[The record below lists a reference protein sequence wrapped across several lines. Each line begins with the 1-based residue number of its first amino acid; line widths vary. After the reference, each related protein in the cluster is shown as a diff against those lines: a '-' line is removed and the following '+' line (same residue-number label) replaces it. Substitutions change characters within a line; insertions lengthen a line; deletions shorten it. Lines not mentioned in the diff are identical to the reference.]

1 MAVILVTGAGRGI
14 GLALTRAYAE
24 RRDTVIAAVR
34 GATDLSGLD
43 AIPQPARKWISTL
56 TMDVADPGDIAR
68 ARRRL
73 ENEPIDVLINNA
85 GIAGPDNQDALS
97 MDYEGLQETLEINAI
112 APLRVANAFL
122 PNIRSARGKI
132 VTLSS
137 QMGSMQSASSD
148 ALAYRVSKV
157 ASNRLMKG
165 LASDL
170 KPLGIPVLIVHPGW
184 VRTAMG
190 GPNAPLSAEESAA
203 GLIRLIDGLTLTKT
217 GKFLSWNG
225 KELAW

>member
-43 AIPQPARKWISTL
+43 AIPHPARKWISTL

-170 KPLGIPVLIVHPGW
+170 KPLGVPVLIVHPGW

-217 GKFLSWNG
+217 GKFLAWNG